1 MDYSI
6 FKFGALY
13 LDDKIQPVPQQPE
26 IDGDIPQYDGKA
38 SISLGT
44 LASEGINWI
53 KPIDSNLLVADR
65 VLLTKVSWEDLDKD
79 GLVAG
84 KTVLLNG
91 QHFRCRL
98 LQVGDEEGVPNEWD
112 KVLHKTVGDNSLWH
126 WENIFFWGADISAY
140 NMSNRAVRGYYSARY
155 WYHDGATDRS
165 VDVGFRP
172 ALEPLPSDTPT
183 TDINLDGVDFQLSS
197 LPGGEGFCPILQ
209 PARGN
214 VFKDIPVGRKV
225 RMYTFLEGGKPIH
238 VGATVKD
245 ISKLTLA
252 DSYYGDEY
260 LVPWVISNGIAIA
273 SQSFPK
279 KSQ

>member
-1 MDYSI
+1 M
-6 FKFGALY
+6 
-13 LDDKIQPVPQQPE
+13 DDKIQPVPQQPE

-112 KVLHKTVGDNSLWH
+112 KVLYKTVGDNSLWH
-126 WENIFFWGADISAY
+126 WENIFFGEPISQL
-140 NMSNRAVRGYYSARY
+140 MMCRIVRFG
-155 WYHDGATDRS
+155 GIT
-165 VDVGFRP
+165 RP
-172 ALEPLPSDTPT
+172 ASGTTTMQRVGTFSWGSGPPLSPCPLTP
-183 TDINLDGVDFQLSS
+183 LL
-197 LPGGEGFCPILQ
+197 PILTWT
-209 PARGN
+209 G
-214 VFKDIPVGRKV
+214 
-225 RMYTFLEGGKPIH
+225 
-238 VGATVKD
+238 
-245 ISKLTLA
+245 
-252 DSYYGDEY
+252 
-260 LVPWVISNGIAIA
+260 
-273 SQSFPK
+273 
-279 KSQ
+279 

>member
-112 KVLHKTVGDNSLWH
+112 KVLYKTVGDNSLWH

-140 NMSNRAVRGYYSARY
+140 NVSYRAVRGYSSARY
-155 WYHDGATDRS
+155 WYNYRATFRH
-165 VDVGFRP
+165 VNVGFRP
-172 ALEPLPSDTPT
+172 ALEPLPSRTPPT
-183 TDINLDGVDFQLSS
+183 TDINLDGVNF
-197 LPGGEGFCPILQ
+197 
-209 PARGN
+209 N
-214 VFKDIPVGRKV
+214 
-225 RMYTFLEGGKPIH
+225 
-238 VGATVKD
+238 
-245 ISKLTLA
+245 
-252 DSYYGDEY
+252 
-260 LVPWVISNGIAIA
+260 
-273 SQSFPK
+273 
-279 KSQ
+279 

>member
-112 KVLHKTVGDNSLWH
+112 KVLYKTVGDNSLWH
-126 WENIFFWGADISAY
+126 WENIFFGEPISQLI
-140 NMSNRAVRGYYSARY
+140 MCRIVRFGVFL
-155 WYHDGATDRS
+155 G
-165 VDVGFRP
+165 
-172 ALEPLPSDTPT
+172 PL
-183 TDINLDGVDFQLSS
+183 LVQL
-197 LPGGEGFCPILQ
+197 PC
-209 PARGN
+209 N
-214 VFKDIPVGRKV
+214 V
-225 RMYTFLEGGKPIH
+225 
-238 VGATVKD
+238 
-245 ISKLTLA
+245 
-252 DSYYGDEY
+252 
-260 LVPWVISNGIAIA
+260 
-273 SQSFPK
+273 
-279 KSQ
+279 